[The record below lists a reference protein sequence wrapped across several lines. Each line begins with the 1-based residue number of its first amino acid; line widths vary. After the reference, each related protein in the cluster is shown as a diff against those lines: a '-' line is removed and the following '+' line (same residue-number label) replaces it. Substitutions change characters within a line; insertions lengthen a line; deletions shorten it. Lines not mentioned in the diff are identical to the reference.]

1 MPACA
6 CKAILA
12 RLHDP
17 LRQAAIRRRRRA
29 GGDSMRISLVYP
41 PYGSGRRSRYFPF
54 GLAYVAASLRNAG
67 HEVTV
72 VDMEGGDLSIDGAV
86 ARVRTSEPGMIGIG
100 GMVTRFRFARELGV
114 RLREI
119 LPEAFL
125 MAGNSGATT
134 LPGTYLEACRLD
146 AVVRGEGEATVVELA
161 RAVESG
167 DEWRGIPGLAYTSP
181 DGETAMSPERGHA
194 GDLDALPWPAWDLF
208 PIESYILSLDHRGRL
223 TRHME
228 VVASR
233 GCPFECVYC
242 YRIYGRR
249 VRRRS
254 PGSIVAEIE
263 ELVRRYGIRYTGFP
277 DDLFTSDR
285 AFVLEVCRLMRERLP
300 GIRWSCLGRVNTVD
314 ADLLSEM
321 KRSGCYWISY
331 GIESGSARMLEAM
344 NRRVTPEQC
353 LHALRITREA
363 GMHAEGSFMIGMYG
377 ETRETVDETV
387 EFCRKADITAPMLFV
402 TPYPGTG
409 IFERARREGR
419 IGDLAGFL
427 EGMNAAD
434 SLLVNLTDMSDDDLR
449 DLRKRA
455 QTRIGLGYLLR
466 RPFTRIPALILRHLF
481 LMGPAGLARDLA
493 AVIGSALGRRAKG
506 A

>member
-1 MPACA
+1 MKIC
-6 CKAILA
+6 
-12 RLHDP
+12 
-17 LRQAAIRRRRRA
+17 
-29 GGDSMRISLVYP
+29 LVYP
-41 PYGSGRRSRYFPF
+41 PYGSGRRSKYFPF

-67 HEVTV
+67 HDVTV
-72 VDMEGGDLSIDGAV
+72 VDMEGSDLSVDAAV
-86 ARVRTSEPGMIGIG
+86 AQVTAVKPGMIGIG
-100 GMVTRFRFARELGV
+100 GMVTRFRYARELGR
-114 RLREI
+114 RLREA
-119 LPEAFL
+119 LPDAFL
-125 MAGNSGATT
+125 IAGNSGATT
-134 LPGTYLEACRLD
+134 LPGIYLESCRLD
-146 AVVRGEGEATVVELA
+146 AAVRGEGETTAVELA

-167 DEWRGIPGLAYTSP
+167 GEWREIPGLAFLSP
-181 DGETAMSPERGHA
+181 EGKTVLSPEREHA
-194 GDLDALPWPAWDLF
+194 GDLDALPWPAWELF
-208 PIESYILSLDHRGRL
+208 PIESYIHSLDHRGKP

-254 PGSIVAEIE
+254 PESIVAEIE
-263 ELVRRYGIRYTGFP
+263 ELVRRYRIRYTGFP

-285 AFVLEVCRLMRERLP
+285 SFVLEVCRLMRERLP
-300 GIRWSCLGRVNTVD
+300 GLRWSCLGRVNTVD
-314 ADLLSEM
+314 EDLLSEM

-331 GIESGSARMLEAM
+331 GIESGSAGMLETM

-353 LHALRITREA
+353 LKALRLTRKA

-377 ETRETVDETV
+377 ETRETVEETV

-402 TPYPGTG
+402 TPYPGTR
-409 IFERARREGR
+409 IFDRALADGR
-419 IGDLAGFL
+419 IGDLERFL
-427 EGMNAAD
+427 ESMNAAD
-434 SLLVNLTDMSDDDLR
+434 SLLVNLTDMSDDELR

-455 QTRIGLGYLLR
+455 QARIGLGYLLR

-493 AVIGSALGRRAKG
+493 AVIGSTTGRRAKG
-506 A
+506 LDPEPRVR